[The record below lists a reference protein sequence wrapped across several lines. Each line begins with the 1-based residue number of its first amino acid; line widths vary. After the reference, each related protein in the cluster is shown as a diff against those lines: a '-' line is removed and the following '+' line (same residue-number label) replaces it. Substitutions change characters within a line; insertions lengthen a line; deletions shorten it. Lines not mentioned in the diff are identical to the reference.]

1 MIRQALLSS
10 ARLIIIKQHL
20 MESYLV
26 NILLSVTLFIRALFR
41 PEHCF
46 RENITRQALF
56 AAAMF
61 FLLAAPA
68 YAAFQSPSWQ
78 FNKQVQAQN
87 DGLALINLDSEVL
100 GHTRDDLADVR
111 LSDETGQEVAYQLL
125 QPEFDQEETFPVQLI
140 NNVVRENEFS
150 SVTLDLQ
157 TGDHRHNRILLDLES
172 KEDYDYLREVKI
184 EGSTDNRTW
193 NLVATQKV
201 FYVSPHYRQND
212 LAYPTASFRYMK
224 VTIDAKGEKNLTI
237 RGARVKYVQ
246 DAVLPVTYKD
256 PDGPPATYR
265 ETDGALPYAD
275 STSTRAGS
283 MLPATLLTN
292 RTDPKTNRT
301 ELLIDLGT
309 KGYQIK
315 QIDLQV
321 SGGNYNR
328 LINYYDGNDTN
339 NWRQLGQDRI
349 YHYRWPDYEAS
360 KNTLFINRSGGRYLK
375 LVIDN
380 QDSPPLNIEGVAV
393 WGDYPKI
400 LADLRQGS
408 YTLWYGNPDSRV
420 PQYDLSQF
428 AKLIDKSK
436 LAVLQPGQES
446 INANYRPKLTDNRR
460 VLNIVTIL
468 AAVAIGLIIL
478 KNMKGKGK

>member
-1 MIRQALLSS
+1 MIRH
-10 ARLIIIKQHL
+10 RKN
-20 MESYLV
+20 M
-26 NILLSVTLFIRALFR
+26 
-41 PEHCF
+41 
-46 RENITRQALF
+46 TRQALF
-56 AAAMF
+56 AAAIF
-61 FLLAAPA
+61 LLLAAPA
-68 YAAFQSPSWQ
+68 YAAFQSQSWQ

-111 LSDETGQEVAYQLL
+111 LSDEAGQEVAYQLL

-140 NNVVRENEFS
+140 DNVVRENEFS

-157 TGDHRHNRILLDLES
+157 TGDHRHNRILLELES

-193 NLVATQKV
+193 NLVTAQKV

-237 RGARVKYVQ
+237 RGAKVKYVQ
-246 DAVLPVTYKD
+246 DAVLPVTYKG
-256 PDGPPATYR
+256 PD
-265 ETDGALPYAD
+265 ALQYAV

-283 MLPATLLTN
+283 MLPVTLLTN
-292 RTDPKTNRT
+292 RTDPQTNQT

-309 KGYQIK
+309 KGYQIM
-315 QIDLQV
+315 QLDLQV
-321 SGGNYNR
+321 RGGNYNR

-349 YHYRWPDYEAS
+349 HHYRWPDYEAS
-360 KNTLFINRSGGRYLK
+360 KNTLFINRSGSRYLK

-393 WGDYPKI
+393 WGDHPKI

-408 YTLWYGNPDSRV
+408 YTLWYGNPDSKA

-428 AKLIDKSK
+428 VKLIDKSK

-446 INANYRPKLTDNRR
+446 TNASYRPKITDNRR
-460 VLNIVTIL
+460 VLNSITIL
-468 AAVAIGLIIL
+468 TAVAIGLIIL
-478 KNMKGKGK
+478 KNMKRKGK